1 MDSISQYRIEL
12 ERIEQEFEFD
22 EPSGSPRFQ
31 LPQDVGHREVLDYAN
46 KYGIKHAIELRDAL
60 AVCKGVFKE
69 SIHLIDIGCGPA
81 LTAEV
86 VREAGI
92 TVRSYFG
99 IDHSPAQVWLAR
111 QINPQ
116 ANFTT
121 DLAVVPMIREPALVV
136 MNHIC
141 AQENV
146 SEEHLSRW
154 VQDLVRII
162 PNGFHVLSI
171 EPLMNTPKQDR
182 FVSLLKEFGHA
193 SSVVVDRRTP
203 GQFRYEKQTK
213 VIKVEGSNI

>member
-1 MDSISQYRIEL
+1 MDAISRYQLKLNQIEL
-12 ERIEQEFEFD
+12 EFDFE
-22 EPSGSPRFQ
+22 ESSRSPRFQ
-31 LPQDVGHREVLDYAN
+31 LPQNVGHREVLDYAK

-60 AVCKGVFKE
+60 AACKGVFQE

-81 LTAEV
+81 LSAEV

-111 QINPQ
+111 QINPH

-121 DLAVVPMIREPALVV
+121 DLAIVPVIREPALIV

-146 SEEHLSRW
+146 NEVHLSRW
-154 VQDLVRII
+154 VEDLVRII

-171 EPLMNTPKQDR
+171 EPLMHTPKQDQ
-182 FVSLLKEFGHA
+182 FVSLLKEFGHTC
-193 SSVVVDRRTP
+193 SVVLDKRTP

-213 VIKVEGSNI
+213 VIKVQGSNF